1 MLYFTKFEMKYA
13 RRSSLQTQAK
23 LKAAIK
29 DLQVN
34 STPTISEFATWCL
47 TNYSEIAFH
56 SVRALADIA
65 NVNANTVVRFS
76 KELGFKG
83 YEDLRQNVQST
94 LRTTQTAYS
103 KRADALIDRD
113 ENDLFSELKESY
125 TLNSNTLFQPSTR
138 SAIVDAA
145 NCIRSAEKVFT
156 VGVRSSY
163 SIAHYFSYVGSMA
176 FDNITRAPAEPG
188 AIMDQL
194 AKARESDVL
203 VAISFSYYSAE
214 VVRAAEIAR
223 AKRMKVIAI
232 TDSYSSPLTI
242 DAAHVIEFPIEGPQ
256 YMPTLSAAFMA
267 VELILAALASHSSN
281 ASGNIQKFE
290 EQILKYGG
298 YIS

>member
-1 MLYFTKFEMKYA
+1 MTIKNTNALFYNIEMKYA
-13 RRSSLQTQAK
+13 RRSGLQTQAK

-125 TLNSNTLFQPSTR
+125 TTL
-138 SAIVDAA
+138 
-145 NCIRSAEKVFT
+145 
-156 VGVRSSY
+156 Y
-163 SIAHYFSYVGSMA
+163 SDIF
-176 FDNITRAPAEPG
+176 
-188 AIMDQL
+188 
-194 AKARESDVL
+194 K
-203 VAISFSYYSAE
+203 SF
-214 VVRAAEIAR
+214 R
-223 AKRMKVIAI
+223 
-232 TDSYSSPLTI
+232 
-242 DAAHVIEFPIEGPQ
+242 
-256 YMPTLSAAFMA
+256 
-267 VELILAALASHSSN
+267 
-281 ASGNIQKFE
+281 
-290 EQILKYGG
+290 
-298 YIS
+298 

>member
-1 MLYFTKFEMKYA
+1 MLYFTKLGIKHP
-13 RRSSLQTQAK
+13 RRRCLQTQAE

-34 STPTISEFATWCL
+34 STPTISEFASWCL

-125 TLNSNTLFQPSTR
+125 TLNSNALFQPSTR

-156 VGVRSSY
+156 VGVDRKS
-163 SIAHYFSYVGSMA
+163 
-176 FDNITRAPAEPG
+176 TR
-188 AIMDQL
+188 L
-194 AKARESDVL
+194 NS
-203 VAISFSYYSAE
+203 
-214 VVRAAEIAR
+214 
-223 AKRMKVIAI
+223 
-232 TDSYSSPLTI
+232 
-242 DAAHVIEFPIEGPQ
+242 
-256 YMPTLSAAFMA
+256 
-267 VELILAALASHSSN
+267 SHSQQSRMPSS
-281 ASGNIQKFE
+281 A
-290 EQILKYGG
+290 
-298 YIS
+298 